1 MHTIGITI
9 SRDRICAVA
18 LEESTQAPRI
28 AAAVSVPCTE
38 PFGTPGDAAVLSN
51 ALREALPGIPLPGA
65 VVTLPP
71 ALTFLRPMTLPVT
84 DLPRARAIHL
94 AELEGN
100 LPIEDEE
107 ILSDLLPVPREGSGL
122 FFAVAARRS
131 FVENV
136 SVQFGAAGIRVDRV
150 VTDPVALLLLAPE
163 DAGTPRDGV
172 YLSTLNDVLLLRV
185 SGGGV
190 TAARQ
195 FPRAMADRPEELL
208 GALREAAEGAGGAP
222 HAVFLIG
229 ETPSTLSDALPD
241 AERVPPPEGVSPEH
255 LAAYGAAMAPLRPD
269 VGGGFSLRTSA
280 EAALERERDRRW
292 KLITGVAAGVAA
304 LLALGAFGF
313 ASWTEG
319 EKAARARA
327 LVRKEFAA
335 VAPDVRNVVQAGSQI
350 RAKLDSLRREQKE
363 LGTDAPPPADML
375 QLASHA
381 LPKGEIAVRE
391 ISIEGNRLRVE
402 GDAGSDA
409 RLVETFRAGLA
420 SAFGPDFSATVQ
432 ESGGSV
438 KGTSVKFTIL
448 VEKNLVV
455 EKKGERRAS

>member
-1 MHTIGITI
+1 MYTIGISI

-18 LEESTQAPRI
+18 LDGSTPVPRI
-28 AAAVSVPCTE
+28 AAAVSVPCAE
-38 PFGTPGDAAVLSN
+38 PFGAPGDAAALSE
-51 ALREALPGIPLPGA
+51 ALREALPGVPLPGA
-65 VVTLPP
+65 VLTLPP
-71 ALTFLRPMTLPVT
+71 PITFLRPMTLPVT

-107 ILSDLLPVPREGSGL
+107 ILSDLLPAPREGSGL

-131 FVENV
+131 FVE
-136 SVQFGAAGIRVDRV
+136 SASERFGAAGIRVDRV
-150 VTDPVALLLLAPE
+150 VTDPVALLLLAP
-163 DAGTPRDGV
+163 DAAGAPLDGI
-172 YLSTLNDVLLLRV
+172 YLSTFNDVLLLRV

-195 FPRAMADRPEELL
+195 FPQAMADRPEDLL
-208 GALREAAEGAGGAP
+208 GALREAAVEAGGVP
-222 HAVFLIG
+222 PPVFLIG
-229 ETPSTLSDALPD
+229 ETPAPLAAALPG
-241 AERVPPPEGVSPEH
+241 AERVPLPEGVSSAH
-255 LAAYGAAMAPLRPD
+255 LAAYGAALAPLRPD

-280 EAALERERDRRW
+280 DAAMERERDRRW
-292 KLITGVAAGVAA
+292 RLATGIAAGVAV
-304 LLALGAFGF
+304 LLALGALSF

-327 LVRKEFAA
+327 LVKKEFAA
-335 VAPDVRNVVQAGSQI
+335 VAPDVRNVVQAGVQI
-350 RAKLDSLRREQKE
+350 RAKLDSLRRQQKE
-363 LGTDAPPPADML
+363 LGTDAPPPADVL
-375 QLASHA
+375 QLASRA

-391 ISIEGNRLRVE
+391 ISIEGGRLRIA

-409 RLVETFRAGLA
+409 RLVEAYRAGLA
-420 SAFGPDFSATVQ
+420 GAFGPDYSATVQ

-448 VEKNLVV
+448 VEK
-455 EKKGERRAS
+455 KGDRRAS

>member
-1 MHTIGITI
+1 MHTIGISI
-9 SRDRICAVA
+9 SRDRICAVV
-18 LEESTQAPRI
+18 LEGSMPVPRV
-28 AAAVSVPCTE
+28 AASVYIPCAE
-38 PFGTPGDAAVLSN
+38 PFGTPGDAVALSE

-65 VVTLPP
+65 VLTLPP
-71 ALTFLRPMTLPVT
+71 PTTYLRPMTLPVT

-107 ILSDLLPVPREGSGL
+107 ILSDLLPAPREGSGL

-131 FVENV
+131 FVESA
-136 SVQFGAAGIRVDRV
+136 SVHFAAAGIRVDRV
-150 VTDPVALLLLAPE
+150 VTDPVALLLLAP
-163 DAGTPRDGV
+163 GPPRDGV
-172 YLSTLNDVLLLRV
+172 YLSTLNDILLLCV

-195 FPRAMADRPEELL
+195 FPQAMADRPEELL
-208 GALREAAEGAGGAP
+208 DAIREAGAESGGVP
-222 HAVFLIG
+222 LAVYLVG
-229 ETPSTLSDALPD
+229 ETPATVAGALPD
-241 AERVPPPEGVSPEH
+241 AERIPLPEGVSPAH
-255 LAAYGAAMAPLRPD
+255 LAAYGAALAPLRPD

-292 KLITGVAAGVAA
+292 KLAAGIAAGVAL
-304 LLALGAFGF
+304 LLALGAFSF
-313 ASWTEG
+313 ARWTVG

-327 LVRKEFAA
+327 LVKKEFTA
-335 VAPDVRNVVQAGSQI
+335 VAPEIRNVVQAGTQI
-350 RAKLDSLRREQKE
+350 RAKLDSLRRQQKE

-375 QLASHA
+375 QLASRA

-391 ISIEGNRLRVE
+391 ISIEGGRMRIA

-409 RLVETFRAGLA
+409 RLVETFRDGLA
-420 SAFGPDFSATVQ
+420 SAFGPDYSASVE

-448 VEKNLVV
+448 VEK
-455 EKKGERRAS
+455 KGDRRAS

>member
-1 MHTIGITI
+1 MHTIGISI

-18 LEESTQAPRI
+18 LEESTPVRRVS
-28 AAAVSVPCTE
+28 AAVAVPCSE
-38 PFGTPGDAAVLSN
+38 PFGTPGDMAALSE
-51 ALREALPGIPLPGA
+51 ALREALPEIPLPGA
-65 VVTLPP
+65 VLTLPP
-71 ALTFLRPMTLPVT
+71 PLTFLRPMTLPVT
-84 DLPRARAIHL
+84 DLPRARVIHL

-107 ILSDLLPVPREGSGL
+107 ILSDLLPAPRDGSGL

-131 FVENV
+131 FVENAAEH
-136 SVQFGAAGIRVDRV
+136 FGTAGIRVDRV
-150 VTDPVALLLLAPE
+150 VTDPVALLLLAPD
-163 DAGTPRDGV
+163 DAGTPKDGI
-172 YLSTLNDVLLLRV
+172 YLSTFNDVLLLRV
-185 SGGGV
+185 AGGGV
-190 TAARQ
+190 SAARQ
-195 FPRAMADRPEELL
+195 FPLAMADRPEELL
-208 GALREAAEGAGGAP
+208 GALREAAEEAGAAP
-222 HAVFLIG
+222 LPVFLIG
-229 ETPSTLSDALPD
+229 ETTGPLADALPD
-241 AERVPPPEGVSPEH
+241 AGRVPLPEGVSSAQ
-255 LAAYGAAMAPLRPD
+255 LAAYGAALAPLRPN

-292 KLITGVAAGVAA
+292 KMISGIAAGIAV
-304 LLALGAFGF
+304 LLALGAFLF
-313 ASWTEG
+313 ASWTAG

-327 LVRKEFAA
+327 LVKKEFAA
-335 VAPDVRNVVQAGSQI
+335 VAPEVRNVVQAGVQI

-375 QLASHA
+375 QLASQA

-391 ISIEGNRLRVE
+391 IAIEGNRIRIE

-432 ESGGSV
+432 ESGGSL

-448 VEKNLVV
+448 VEK
-455 EKKGERRAS
+455 KGDRRAS

>member
-1 MHTIGITI
+1 MHTIGISI

-18 LEESTQAPRI
+18 LEESTPVRRV
-28 AAAVSVPCTE
+28 AAAVSIPCSE
-38 PFGTPGDAAVLSN
+38 PFGTPGDAVALSE

-65 VVTLPP
+65 VLTLPP
-71 ALTFLRPMTLPVT
+71 PVTFLRPMTLPVT

-107 ILSDLLPVPREGSGL
+107 ILSDLLPAPREGSGL

-131 FVENV
+131 FVENA
-136 SVQFGAAGIRVDRV
+136 SGQFGAAGIRVDRV

-163 DAGTPRDGV
+163 TAGTPRDGL
-172 YLSTLNDVLLLRV
+172 YLSTFNDVLLLRV

-190 TAARQ
+190 SAARQ
-195 FPRAMADRPEELL
+195 FPKTMADRPEELL
-208 GALREAAEGAGGAP
+208 GALREAAEEAGDAP
-222 HAVFLIG
+222 LAMFLIG
-229 ETPSTLSDALPD
+229 ETPATLADALPD
-241 AERVPPPEGVSPEH
+241 AERVPLPEGISPAH
-255 LAAYGAAMAPLRPD
+255 LAAYGAALAPLRPD

-280 EAALERERDRRW
+280 EAAQERERDRRW
-292 KLITGVAAGVAA
+292 KLTTGIAAGVAV
-304 LLALGAFGF
+304 LLALGAFLF
-313 ASWTEG
+313 ASWTQG

-327 LVRKEFAA
+327 LVKKEFAE
-335 VAPDVRNVVQAGSQI
+335 VAPEVRNVVQAGVQI

-375 QLASHA
+375 QLASQA
-381 LPKGEIAVRE
+381 LPKGEIVVRE
-391 ISIEGNRLRVE
+391 ISIEGDRMRIE

-409 RLVETFRAGLA
+409 RLVETYRAGLA
-420 SAFGPDFSATVQ
+420 SAFGPDFSAAVQ

-448 VEKNLVV
+448 VEK
-455 EKKGERRAS
+455 KGDRRAS

>member
-1 MHTIGITI
+1 MHTIGISI
-9 SRDRICAVA
+9 SRDRIFGVA
-18 LEESTQAPRI
+18 LEETAPVRRV
-28 AAAVSVPCTE
+28 AAAVSVPCSE
-38 PFGTPGDAAVLSN
+38 PFGTPGDAVALSE

-65 VVTLPP
+65 VLTLPP
-71 ALTFLRPMTLPVT
+71 PLTFLRPLTLPVT

-107 ILSDLLPVPREGSGL
+107 ILSDLLPAPRDGSGL

-131 FVENV
+131 FVENAAEH
-136 SVQFGAAGIRVDRV
+136 FGTAGIRVDRV
-150 VTDPVALLLLAPE
+150 VIDPVALLLLAP
-163 DAGTPRDGV
+163 DTGGTPRDGI
-172 YLSTLNDVLLLRV
+172 YLSTFNDVLLLRV

-195 FPRAMADRPEELL
+195 FPQAMADRPEELL
-208 GALREAAEGAGGAP
+208 GSLREAAGAGEAP
-222 HAVFLIG
+222 AAVFLIG
-229 ETPSTLSDALPD
+229 ETPAPLADALPD
-241 AERVPPPEGVSPEH
+241 AERVPPPEGVSSAH
-255 LAAYGAAMAPLRPD
+255 LAAYGAALAPLRPD

-292 KLITGVAAGVAA
+292 KRMAGIAAGVAVLFA
-304 LLALGAFGF
+304 VGAFAF
-313 ASWTEG
+313 ASWTAG
-319 EKAARARA
+319 EKAVRARA
-327 LVRKEFAA
+327 LVKKEFAA
-335 VAPDVRNVVQAGSQI
+335 VAPEVRNVVQAGVQI

-375 QLASHA
+375 QLASRA

-391 ISIEGNRLRVE
+391 ISIEGDRMVIE
-402 GDAGSDA
+402 GDAGTDA
-409 RLVETFRAGLA
+409 RLVETYRAGLA
-420 SAFGPDFSATVQ
+420 SAFGPDFSASVQ

-448 VEKNLVV
+448 VEK
-455 EKKGERRAS
+455 KGELRAS

>member
-1 MHTIGITI
+1 
-9 SRDRICAVA
+9 
-18 LEESTQAPRI
+18 LEGTAPGLRI
-28 AAAVSVPCTE
+28 AAAVSVPCAE
-38 PFGTPGDAAVLSN
+38 PFGTAGDAAALSE
-51 ALREALPGIPLPGA
+51 ALREALPGVPLPGA
-65 VVTLPP
+65 VLTLPP
-71 ALTFLRPMTLPVT
+71 PITFLRPMTLPVT

-107 ILSDLLPVPREGSGL
+107 ILSDLLPAPSEGSGL

-131 FVENV
+131 FVE
-136 SVQFGAAGIRVDRV
+136 SASEHFGAAGIRVDRV
-150 VTDPVALLLLAPE
+150 VTDPVALLLLAP
-163 DAGTPRDGV
+163 DAAGAPRDGV
-172 YLSTLNDVLLLRV
+172 YLSTFNDVLLLRV

-195 FPRAMADRPEELL
+195 FPRTMADRPEELL
-208 GALREAAEGAGGAP
+208 GAIGEAAMEAGGAP
-222 HAVFLIG
+222 ITVFLIG
-229 ETPSTLSDALPD
+229 ETPAPLADTLPD
-241 AERVPPPEGVSPEH
+241 AVRVPLPEGVSSAH
-255 LAAYGAAMAPLRPD
+255 LAAYGAALAPLHPD

-292 KLITGVAAGVAA
+292 KLVTGIAAGVAV
-304 LLALGAFGF
+304 LLALGAFTF

-327 LVRKEFAA
+327 LVKKEFSA
-335 VAPDVRNVVQAGSQI
+335 VAPEVRNVVQAGAQI
-350 RAKLDSLRREQKE
+350 RTKLDSLRREQKE

-375 QLASHA
+375 QLASRA
-381 LPKGEIAVRE
+381 IPKGEIAVRE
-391 ISIEGNRLRVE
+391 ISIEGGRMRIA

-420 SAFGPDFSATVQ
+420 GAFGPDYSATVE

-438 KGTSVKFTIL
+438 KGTSVTFTIL
-448 VEKNLVV
+448 VEK
-455 EKKGERRAS
+455 KGGRRAS

>member
-1 MHTIGITI
+1 MHTIGISI

-18 LEESTQAPRI
+18 LEGSTPAPRV
-28 AAAVSVPCTE
+28 AAAVSVPCAE
-38 PFGTPGDAAVLSN
+38 PFGTPEDAAALSE

-65 VVTLPP
+65 VLTLPP
-71 ALTFLRPMTLPVT
+71 PLTFLRPMTLPVT

-107 ILSDLLPVPREGSGL
+107 ILSDLLPAPREETGL

-131 FVENV
+131 FVENASERFV
-136 SVQFGAAGIRVDRV
+136 TAGIRVDRV
-150 VTDPVALLLLAPE
+150 VTDPVVLLLLAP
-163 DAGTPRDGV
+163 DAAGSPRDGI
-172 YLSTLNDVLLLRV
+172 YLSTFNDVLLLRV

-195 FPRAMADRPEELL
+195 FPQAMADRPEELL
-208 GALREAAEGAGGAP
+208 GALREAAVDAGGATP
-222 HAVFLIG
+222 AVFLIG
-229 ETPSTLSDALPD
+229 ETPAPLADALPD
-241 AERVPPPEGVSPEH
+241 AVRVPLPEGVSSAQ
-255 LAAYGAAMAPLRPD
+255 LAAYGAALAPLRTN

-280 EAALERERDRRW
+280 EAAMEQERDRRW
-292 KLITGVAAGVAA
+292 KLATGIAAGVAV
-304 LLALGAFGF
+304 LLALGAFSF
-313 ASWTEG
+313 AGWTEG

-327 LVRKEFAA
+327 LVKKEFAA
-335 VAPDVRNVVQAGSQI
+335 VAPEVRNVVQAGAQI

-363 LGTDAPPPADML
+363 LGTEAPPPADML
-375 QLASHA
+375 LLASQA

-391 ISIEGNRLRVE
+391 ISIEGGRMRIE

-420 SAFGPDFSATVQ
+420 SVFGPDFSATVQ

-448 VEKNLVV
+448 VEK
-455 EKKGERRAS
+455 KGDRRAS

>member
-1 MHTIGITI
+1 MHTIGISI

-18 LEESTQAPRI
+18 LEESTPVRRV
-28 AAAVSVPCTE
+28 AAAVSVPCSE
-38 PFGTPGDAAVLSN
+38 PFGTPGDAVALSE

-65 VVTLPP
+65 VLTLPP
-71 ALTFLRPMTLPVT
+71 PVTFLRPMTLPVT

-107 ILSDLLPVPREGSGL
+107 ILSDLLPAPREGSGL

-131 FVENV
+131 FVENA
-136 SVQFGAAGIRVDRV
+136 SGQFGAAGIRVDRV

-163 DAGTPRDGV
+163 TAGTPRDGL
-172 YLSTLNDVLLLRV
+172 YLSTFNDVLLLRV

-190 TAARQ
+190 SAARQ
-195 FPRAMADRPEELL
+195 FPKTMADRPEELL
-208 GALREAAEGAGGAP
+208 GALREAAEEAGDAP
-222 HAVFLIG
+222 LAMFLIG
-229 ETPSTLSDALPD
+229 ETPATLADALPD
-241 AERVPPPEGVSPEH
+241 AERVPLPEGISPAH
-255 LAAYGAAMAPLRPD
+255 LAAYGAALAPLRPD

-280 EAALERERDRRW
+280 EAAQERERDRRW
-292 KLITGVAAGVAA
+292 KLTTGIAAGVAV
-304 LLALGAFGF
+304 LLALGAFLF
-313 ASWTEG
+313 ASWTQG

-327 LVRKEFAA
+327 LVKKEFAE
-335 VAPDVRNVVQAGSQI
+335 VAPEVRNVVQAGVQI

-375 QLASHA
+375 QLASQA
-381 LPKGEIAVRE
+381 LPKGEIVVRE
-391 ISIEGNRLRVE
+391 ISIEGDRMRIE

-409 RLVETFRAGLA
+409 RLVETYRAGLA

-448 VEKNLVV
+448 VEK
-455 EKKGERRAS
+455 KGDRRAS

>member
-1 MHTIGITI
+1 MHTIGISI
-9 SRDRICAVA
+9 SRDRICAVV
-18 LEESTQAPRI
+18 LEGSMPVPRV
-28 AAAVSVPCTE
+28 AASVYIPCAE
-38 PFGTPGDAAVLSN
+38 PFGTPGDAVALSE

-65 VVTLPP
+65 VLTLPP
-71 ALTFLRPMTLPVT
+71 PTTYLRPMTLPVT

-107 ILSDLLPVPREGSGL
+107 ILSDLLPAPREGSGL

-131 FVENV
+131 FVESA
-136 SVQFGAAGIRVDRV
+136 SVHFAAAGIRVDRV
-150 VTDPVALLLLAPE
+150 VTDPVALLLLASGG
-163 DAGTPRDGV
+163 AGFPRDGI
-172 YLSTLNDVLLLRV
+172 YLSTFNDILLLRV
-185 SGGGV
+185 SEGGV

-208 GALREAAEGAGGAP
+208 DALREAGAESGGAP
-222 HAVFLIG
+222 LAVFLVG
-229 ETPSTLSDALPD
+229 ETPGALAGALPD
-241 AERVPPPEGVSPEH
+241 AERIPLPEGVPPAH
-255 LAAYGAAMAPLRPD
+255 LAAYGAALAPLRPD

-292 KLITGVAAGVAA
+292 KLAAGIAAGVAL
-304 LLALGAFGF
+304 LLALGAFSF
-313 ASWTEG
+313 ARWTVG

-335 VAPDVRNVVQAGSQI
+335 VAPEIRNVVQAGAQI
-350 RAKLDSLRREQKE
+350 RAKLDSLRREQKA

-375 QLASHA
+375 QLASRA

-391 ISIEGNRLRVE
+391 ISIEGGRMRIA

-409 RLVETFRAGLA
+409 RL
-420 SAFGPDFSATVQ
+420 
-432 ESGGSV
+432 
-438 KGTSVKFTIL
+438 
-448 VEKNLVV
+448 
-455 EKKGERRAS
+455 

>member
-1 MHTIGITI
+1 MHSIGISI

-18 LEESTQAPRI
+18 LEESTPVRRVG
-28 AAAVSVPCTE
+28 AAVAVPCSE
-38 PFGTPGDAAVLSN
+38 PFGTPGDAAALSE
-51 ALREALPGIPLPGA
+51 ALREALPMIALPGA
-65 VVTLPP
+65 VLTLPP
-71 ALTFLRPMTLPVT
+71 PLTFLRPMTLPVT

-100 LPIEDEE
+100 LPIDDEE
-107 ILSDLLPVPREGSGL
+107 ILSDLLPAPPDGSGL

-131 FVENV
+131 FVENAAKH
-136 SVQFGAAGIRVDRV
+136 FGTAGIRVDRV
-150 VTDPVALLLLAPE
+150 VTDPVALLLLAPD
-163 DAGTPRDGV
+163 DAGRPRDGI
-172 YLSTLNDVLLLRV
+172 YLSTFNDVLLLRV

-190 TAARQ
+190 SAARQ
-195 FPRAMADRPEELL
+195 FPREMADRPEELL
-208 GALREAAEGAGGAP
+208 GALREAASEAGGAP
-222 HAVFLIG
+222 LAVVLVG
-229 ETPSTLSDALPD
+229 ETPGPLADALPD
-241 AERVPPPEGVSPEH
+241 AERVPLPEGVSSAH
-255 LAAYGAAMAPLRPD
+255 LAAYGAALAPLRPN

-292 KLITGVAAGVAA
+292 KLITGIAAGVAV
-304 LLALGAFGF
+304 LLALGAFLF
-313 ASWTEG
+313 ASWTAG

-327 LVRKEFAA
+327 LVKKEFAA
-335 VAPDVRNVVQAGSQI
+335 VAPEVRNVVQAGVQI

-363 LGTDAPPPADML
+363 LGGDAPPPADML
-375 QLASHA
+375 QLASQA

-391 ISIEGNRLRVE
+391 ISIEGNRMRIE

-448 VEKNLVV
+448 VEKKVD
-455 EKKGERRAS
+455 RRAS